1 MNTDMKLQEVLV
13 EKLKPT
19 KYNSHKDLKPGDP
32 AYKKIK
38 RSMTTYDY
46 VDPVIWNELPTI
58 SRAVISGIRRWLRR
72 V

>member
-1 MNTDMKLQEVLV
+1 MNTDMKLQKVLV

-19 KYNSHKDLKPGDP
+19 KYNSRKDLKPGDP

-38 RSMTTYDY
+38 RSMTTYGY

-58 SRAVISGIRRWLRR
+58 SRAVISGIRCWLRR